1 VDSSHWH
8 ETTSDNT
15 ALLSGTYRLAA
26 GALEGSYGLGCVAR
40 SRAMNPSGGD
50 GGHLVP
56 PDWNYDPI
64 YVRVH
69 PEVDIAVINA

>member
-1 VDSSHWH
+1 
-8 ETTSDNT
+8 
-15 ALLSGTYRLAA
+15 
-26 GALEGSYGLGCVAR
+26 
-40 SRAMNPSGGD
+40 MNPSGGD

-56 PDWNYDPI
+56 PDWNYDPV